1 MPRLS
6 RFQVLK
12 LIKPKIIKKLELLE
26 KDVLSFM
33 NIIDLMDYCK
43 NELMLPRITSKEE
56 FLEFLVENKI
66 LIEYKLVKEGNVTK
80 RYVYRKDT
88 SIYEIALSI
97 NKKAY
102 LSHYSAMY
110 INNLTDNVPKHI
122 YINIEQCEKTT
133 KNGVLKQ
140 EYIDKAFSSPFRKTN
155 NIYKIE
161 GKLNNVYVLNG
172 KFSDRYGVKTVEFE
186 GRNLEVTSI
195 ERTLIDIV
203 VRPQYSGDTLEV
215 LNAYKL
221 AKGRVSIN
229 RLRAILKKLDYTY
242 PYHQAI
248 GLYMEKAGYD
258 EKQLN
263 LLKNIHMEYDFY
275 LTNEMNE
282 ISYSKEWKIYYPK
295 DL

>member
-1 MPRLS
+1 MPRLN
-6 RFQVLK
+6 RFQILK
-12 LIKPKIIKKLELLE
+12 LIKPKIINKLDVLE
-26 KDVLSFM
+26 KDVLSV
-33 NIIDLMDYCK
+33 IDITDLMYYCK

-56 FLEFLVENKI
+56 FLGFLIENKV
-66 LIEYKLVKEGNVTK
+66 LIEYKLLKEGNETR
-80 RYVYRKDT
+80 RYAYSKDI

-97 NKKAY
+97 NNKAY

-110 INNLTDNVPKHI
+110 INNLTDNVPKRI
-122 YINIEQCEKTT
+122 YINVEQYKKTVG
-133 KNGVLKQ
+133 NSNLKQ
-140 EYIDKAFSSPFRKTN
+140 ESIDKAFSNPFRKTN

-161 GKLNNVYVLNG
+161 GKSNDIYVLNG
-172 KFSDRYGVKTVEFE
+172 KFSNRYGVKMIEFE
-186 GRNLEVTSI
+186 GRQLEVTTI

-221 AKGRVSIN
+221 AKGRVSVN

-248 GLYMEKAGYD
+248 GFYMEKAGYD

-275 LTNEMNE
+275 LTNEMKNTN
-282 ISYSKEWKIYYPK
+282 YSKEWKIYYPEG
-295 DL
+295 L

>member
-1 MPRLS
+1 MPRLN

-12 LIKPKIIKKLELLE
+12 LIKPKIINKLEELE
-26 KDVLSFM
+26 KDVLSFGD
-33 NIIDLMDYCK
+33 ITDLMDYCK

-56 FLEFLVENKI
+56 FLEFLVGNKI
-66 LIEYKLVKEGNVTK
+66 LTEYKLLKEENVTR
-80 RYVYRKDT
+80 RYAYNKDT

-97 NKKAY
+97 NNKAY

-110 INNLTDNVPKHI
+110 INNLTNNVPKHI
-122 YINIEQCEKTT
+122 YINIEQCK
-133 KNGVLKQ
+133 KNIKNSPLKQ
-140 EYIDKAFSSPFRKTN
+140 ESIDKAFSNPFRKTN
-155 NIYKIE
+155 NIYRIE
-161 GKLNNVYVLNG
+161 DKLNNIYVLNG
-172 KFSDRYGVKTVEFE
+172 KFSDRYGVKKIEFE
-186 GRNLEVTSI
+186 GRKLEVTSI

-221 AKGRVSIN
+221 AKGRISAN

-248 GLYMEKAGYD
+248 GFYMQKAGYD

-263 LLKNIHMEYDFY
+263 LLRSIPMEYDFY
-275 LTNEMNE
+275 LTNEMKNT
-282 ISYSKEWKIYYPK
+282 SYSKEWKIYYPK